1 MKLLSINASILSLLL
16 STLPEYGAAFVQPQG
31 QFKVMVST
39 DITRGSTTLHMMN
52 DKKTNTKDFSSSK
65 KNILSASTI
74 SDDSFSSFEDDESPL
89 LSWMPEQS
97 TDMKKFAA
105 IVSAA
110 LLITSNTVG
119 ASMMVLPGLAQGP
132 GMITSSCIFF
142 AVYLVNLLSGLLIA
156 EVAINQYES
165 SKGSSCE
172 VPSSF
177 KEFADANLQSNLAG
191 NMISA
196 ISLFIN
202 TCVLSY
208 DLVTAGR
215 LTNQA
220 ITSEFSKNIAGND
233 IVNSLQSFDS
243 AGISIAAG
251 FFVLL
256 VSTQSGAALS
266 SIASI
271 CCMTLFACFAG
282 LVLPGLAM
290 IHDPLATFAAKGTS
304 EFGGEIFM
312 HDISN
317 LVPVLLTAMVYQNI
331 VPTIVKRL
339 NYDRELTTKA
349 IIGGSA
355 IPMIMYIL
363 FCFTV
368 LGGGALPG
376 AGSGNMFLTGITT
389 ASVFGSAT
397 ACVISISEEIGVFF
411 DSMKNE
417 KECELIE
424 VPSEE
429 NVNVDETA
437 SFPSV
442 ALSIAAPLVAGIFF
456 AEGDGFVQALSVAG
470 SYGSPLLYGV
480 VPVVLAFSQRNAI
493 FDEIE
498 KMDVGIVENTKVTL
512 SKIFN
517 DESDREK
524 QIIPGGVV
532 PPMALFTG
540 ATYLI
545 SSHLIQD
552 VSSVFSS

>member
-1 MKLLSINASILSLLL
+1 MKFLSINASIML
-16 STLPEYGAAFVQPQG
+16 STLPEYGAAFVQAQG

-52 DKKTNTKDFSSSK
+52 DKRK
-65 KNILSASTI
+65 KNVLSASTI
-74 SDDSFSSFEDDESPL
+74 SDDSFSSFDDDDESPL
-89 LSWMPEQS
+89 LSFMPEQS

-132 GMITSSCIFF
+132 GTITSSCIFF
-142 AVYLVNLLSGLLIA
+142 GVYLVNLLSGLLIA

-177 KEFADANLQSNLAG
+177 KEFADANLQSDLAG

-215 LTNQA
+215 LTNQGLN
-220 ITSEFSKNIAGND
+220 EFSKNIAGND
-233 IVNSLQSFDS
+233 IVNALQSFDS
-243 AGISIAAG
+243 AGISIAAA

-349 IIGGSA
+349 IIGGSG

-376 AGSGNMFLTGITT
+376 AGSGNMLLTGITT

-417 KECELIE
+417 KECEMIKI
-424 VPSEE
+424 PSEE

-442 ALSIAAPLVAGIFF
+442 ALSIVAPLVAGIIF

-480 VPVVLAFSQRNAI
+480 VPVVLALSQRNAI

-498 KMDVGIVENTKVTL
+498 KMDVGIVENAKVTL

-517 DESDREK
+517 DESDKEK

>member
-16 STLPEYGAAFVQPQG
+16 SSFPEYGAAFVQPQG

-52 DKKTNTKDFSSSK
+52 DKRK
-65 KNILSASTI
+65 KNVLSASTI
-74 SDDSFSSFEDDESPL
+74 SDDSFSSFDDDDESPL
-89 LSWMPEQS
+89 LSFMPEQS

-142 AVYLVNLLSGLLIA
+142 GVYLVNLLSGLLIA

-177 KEFADANLQSNLAG
+177 KEFADANLQSDLAG

-215 LTNQA
+215 LTNQGLN
-220 ITSEFSKNIAGND
+220 EFSKNIAGND
-233 IVNSLQSFDS
+233 IVNALQSFDS
-243 AGISIAAG
+243 AGISIAAA

-349 IIGGSA
+349 IIGGSG

-417 KECELIE
+417 KECEMIE

-442 ALSIAAPLVAGIFF
+442 ALSIVAPLVAGIIF

-480 VPVVLAFSQRNAI
+480 VPVVLALSQRNAI
-493 FDEIE
+493 FDENE
-498 KMDVGIVENTKVTL
+498 KMDVGIVENAKVTL

-517 DESDREK
+517 DESDKEK

-545 SSHLIQD
+545 SSHLIED